1 MANYA
6 QVIGWSGK
14 DSLGDTDVNK
24 IISGAEFHTEFT
36 AIENSILTKADIN
49 GDASEGFSVLKP
61 TSATDNTSKVPS
73 TNWIN
78 TFVTAREAAR
88 TNGAG
93 KRTVSTSDASG
104 GANDDIHYKVAP

>member
-6 QVIGWSGK
+6 KVIGWSGK
-14 DSLGDTDVNK
+14 DSLADTDVNK
-24 IISGAEFHTEFT
+24 IISGAEFHTEFS

-78 TFVTAREAAR
+78 TFVTAREALR
-88 TNGAG
+88 TNGSG
-93 KRTVSTSDASG
+93 MRTVSTSDASG
-104 GANDDIHYKVAP
+104 GANGDIHYKVAP